1 MEYDQALD
9 VCGLCCA
16 EPIIRITKALKD
28 AVAGEVLLVTADK
41 TSMLK
46 DVPAYCR
53 QTGNDLI
60 HQQDS
65 QGKLQFWVRKSG

>member
-1 MEYDQALD
+1 MEYDQTLD

-16 EPIIRITKALKD
+16 EPIIRITKAMKRT
-28 AVAGEVLLVTADK
+28 AQGEVLLVTADK

-53 QTGNDLI
+53 QTAHELI
-60 HQQDS
+60 HQQES
-65 QGKLQFWVRKSG
+65 QGKFQFWIRKN

>member
-1 MEYDQALD
+1 MEYNQALD

-16 EPIIRITKALKD
+16 EPIIRITKAMKG
-28 AVAGEVLLVTADK
+28 AVSGEVLLVTADK

-53 QTGNDLI
+53 QTANDLI
-60 HQQDS
+60 NQQES
-65 QGKLQFWVRKSG
+65 HGKFQFWIRKN

>member
-1 MEYDQALD
+1 MEYDQTLD

-16 EPIIRITKALKD
+16 EPIIRITKAMKG
-28 AVAGEVLLVTADK
+28 AVSGEVLLVTADK

-53 QTGNDLI
+53 QTAHDLI
-60 HQQDS
+60 HQQES
-65 QGKLQFWVRKSG
+65 QGKFQFWIRKN

>member
-1 MEYDQALD
+1 MEYDQTLD

-16 EPIIRITKALKD
+16 EPIIRITKAMKG
-28 AVAGEVLLVTADK
+28 AVSGEVLLVTADK

-53 QTGNDLI
+53 QTTNDLI
-60 HQQDS
+60 HQQES
-65 QGKLQFWVRKSG
+65 QGKFQFWIRKN